1 MKLSEKTL
9 QVLKNFSN
17 INQSI
22 LIRPGNVIKSV
33 TELKTIFARAE
44 VPETFE
50 QEFAI
55 YDLPQFLGTIS
66 LFSDPELDFHEKYV
80 TIHSG
85 KQRVNYTYANPELFT
100 VAPSKEINF
109 PETNIN
115 FNLSREQL
123 QTVIKAYG
131 VLQAPQIAIVGED
144 NVISIRAINSKDST
158 GNMFSLDVGESTEDF
173 TVIIRPEY
181 LLKFISAD
189 YEVSLTTQGISRFS
203 TDGFTY
209 WVATDAPK

>member
-80 TIHSG
+80 TDRKS
-85 KQRVNYTYANPELFT
+85 V
-100 VAPSKEINF
+100 V
-109 PETNIN
+109 
-115 FNLSREQL
+115 
-123 QTVIKAYG
+123 
-131 VLQAPQIAIVGED
+131 
-144 NVISIRAINSKDST
+144 
-158 GNMFSLDVGESTEDF
+158 
-173 TVIIRPEY
+173 
-181 LLKFISAD
+181 
-189 YEVSLTTQGISRFS
+189 
-203 TDGFTY
+203 
-209 WVATDAPK
+209 